1 MLRFLPIILFCTGI
15 LLGCS
20 EKELDPNDP
29 VKSFAIVKEPYD
41 DENYEHAITRLG
53 EFKSRFP
60 YSRYATEAELL
71 IAHSYFES
79 DQFPEAAVSYEQFV
93 KLHPKHPK
101 VDFAMYRIGESYWE
115 DAPEEIDRD
124 QEYTLKAL
132 SSWKEMVAKYP
143 QSSYSQK
150 ARKFMQEGHRRI
162 AESIG
167 FIVKFY
173 CKQDIYHAC
182 AYRAIQLADDYKDFP
197 DLRRLALQKAVAS
210 LKEVTKQKSKDPTSD
225 KNLFLKSMSEAEIR
239 QRTENLQ
246 KLLLDLDRK
255 PQKSS

>member
-1 MLRFLPIILFCTGI
+1 MLRFLPIILFYASI
-15 LLGCS
+15 FWGCS

-41 DENYEHAITRLG
+41 DENFEHAITRLG

-71 IAHSYFES
+71 IANSHFEL

-115 DAPEEIDRD
+115 DAPEAIDRD

-132 SSWKEMVAKYP
+132 DSWKEMVAKHP
-143 QSSYSQK
+143 KSSYAQK
-150 ARKFMQEGHRRI
+150 AKKLMGEGHRRM
-162 AESIG
+162 AESVS

-182 AYRAIQLADDYKDFP
+182 AYRALQLAEDYKDFP
-197 DLRRLALQKAVAS
+197 DLRVLALEKAVIS
-210 LKEVTKQKSKDPTSD
+210 LKEVAKQKKLEPSSD
-225 KNLFLKSMSEAEIR
+225 KNLFLKNMSESELKSRA
-239 QRTENLQ
+239 ENLQ
-246 KLLLDLDRK
+246 KLLLELDRK
-255 PQKSS
+255 TQKPT